1 MAQSPSVKV
10 LVVIQTDPLKS
21 PRAVEALR
29 IALGLGSHNE
39 GKDLQ
44 IILGGR
50 APYLLADDTSNVVDF
65 EILEKHIPV
74 FIEWGTAFRIAPDA
88 EVPAHWLPDCIIKS
102 TTTQEIAAALQAADR
117 VLVF

>member
-1 MAQSPSVKV
+1 MIYA
-10 LVVIQTDPLKS
+10 DPLKS

-39 GKDLQ
+39 GNDLT

-50 APYLLADDTSNVVDF
+50 APHLLANDTSHVVDS
-65 EILEKHIPV
+65 EILEKHLPV

-88 EVPAHWLPDCIIKS
+88 EVPPQWLPNCIIK
-102 TTTQEIAAALQAADR
+102 TTTIQEIADAFQSADR

>member
-1 MAQSPSVKV
+1 VAHTPSVKV
-10 LVVIQTDPLKS
+10 LVFIQTDPLKS

-39 GKDLQ
+39 GKDVT

-50 APYLLADDTSNVVDF
+50 APYLLANDTANVVDS
-65 EILEKHIPV
+65 EILEKHLPV
-74 FIEWGTAFRIAPDA
+74 FLEWGTAFRIAPDA
-88 EVPAHWLPDCIIKS
+88 EVPTQWLPDCTIK
-102 TTTQEIAAALQAADR
+102 TTTISEIADAFRSADR

>member
-1 MAQSPSVKV
+1 VAHTLSVKV
-10 LVVIQTDPLKS
+10 LVVIQADPLKS

-39 GKDLQ
+39 GNDLT

-50 APYLLADDTSNVVDF
+50 APYLLANDTSNVVDS
-65 EILEKHIPV
+65 EILEKHLPV

-88 EVPAHWLPDCIIKS
+88 EVPPQWLPDCTIK
-102 TTTQEIAAALQAADR
+102 TTTIQEIADAFHSADR

>member
-1 MAQSPSVKV
+1 M
-10 LVVIQTDPLKS
+10 IQADPLKS

-39 GKDLQ
+39 GNDLT
-44 IILGGR
+44 IILGDR
-50 APYLLADDTSNVVDF
+50 APYLLANDTSNVVDS
-65 EILEKHIPV
+65 EILEKHLPV

-88 EVPAHWLPDCIIKS
+88 GVPNQWFPDCTIK
-102 TTTQEIAAALQAADR
+102 TTTIQDIAAAIHSADR

>member
-1 MAQSPSVKV
+1 MAHTPSVKV
-10 LVVIQTDPLKS
+10 LVVIQADPLKS

-39 GKDLQ
+39 GKDVT

-50 APYLLADDTSNVVDF
+50 APYLLANDTTNVVDS
-65 EILEKHIPV
+65 EILEKHLPV
-74 FIEWGTAFRIAPDA
+74 FLEWGTAFRIAPDA
-88 EVPAHWLPDCIIKS
+88 EVPTQWLPDCTIK
-102 TTTQEIAAALQAADR
+102 TTTIPEIADAFHSADR

>member
-1 MAQSPSVKV
+1 MAHTPSVKV
-10 LVVIQTDPLKS
+10 LVVIQADPLKS

-39 GKDLQ
+39 GNDLT
-44 IILGGR
+44 IILGGK
-50 APYLLADDTSNVVDF
+50 APYLLANDTNNVVDS
-65 EILEKHIPV
+65 EILEKHLPV

-88 EVPAHWLPDCIIKS
+88 EVPPQWFPDCTIK
-102 TTTQEIAAALQAADR
+102 TTTIQEIADAFQSADR

>member
-1 MAQSPSVKV
+1 VTHTPSVKV

-39 GKDLQ
+39 GKDIT

-50 APYLLADDTSNVVDF
+50 APYLLANDTSNVVDS
-65 EILEKHIPV
+65 EILEKHLPV
-74 FIEWGTAFRIAPDA
+74 FLEWGTAFRIAPDA
-88 EVPAHWLPDCIIKS
+88 EVPTQWLPDCTIK
-102 TTTQEIAAALQAADR
+102 TTTIPEIADAFRSADR

>member
-1 MAQSPSVKV
+1 MAHTPSVKV
-10 LVVIQTDPLKS
+10 LVVIQADPLKS

-39 GKDLQ
+39 GNDLT

-50 APYLLADDTSNVVDF
+50 APYLLANDTSNVVDS
-65 EILEKHIPV
+65 EILEKHVPV

-88 EVPAHWLPDCIIKS
+88 EVPPQWLPDCTTK
-102 TTTQEIAAALQAADR
+102 TTTIQEIADAFQSADR